1 MQLNQRKAAII
12 GCGFVG
18 SATAFCLM
26 QSGLFSEIVLQDV
39 DKDKA
44 EGEAMDITHGTPF
57 AGRMKIYAGNYNDMM
72 DAAVIIITAG
82 ANQKEG
88 ETRLDLVKKNKK
100 IFEEIIPEISNR
112 DYEGILLIVSNP
124 VDILTYTAIKISGFE
139 ENRVIGSGT
148 VLDSARFRYL
158 LGKHLDVDSRSVQ
171 AFIIGEHGDSEIA
184 AWSSVNVSGIP
195 VNDFCEMRGHY
206 DHEEAM
212 KAIADNVKESAYKII
227 KRKKATYYGIAMSVK
242 RICEVILKDEKAILP
257 VSTMMH
263 GAHGIEDI
271 VLSMPAIVGKN
282 GIETQ
287 VPIELNEEEER
298 KLKQSARI
306 LKQMIG
312 IKKDDVKKVD
322 FVKKGETL
330 SAKELNVYTGGK
342 GLNQSIALARAGVE
356 TYQAGAIGTD
366 GMFLLEQL
374 KEAGVKTDLV
384 KILDDVRTGNAII
397 QNDDEGDNCIVLFGG
412 ANQAITKE
420 QVDEVFKDFTNE
432 DYLLIQNE
440 INELSYIVE
449 KAKEEGMKII
459 LNPSPMNE
467 KIMKLPL
474 DQIDYFILN
483 EIEAMQ
489 ILEMDKPEEIDGK
502 YIASL
507 LHERF
512 KDATIVLTLGS
523 EGSVCIS
530 DDEYVEQ
537 SIYKVKAIDTTAAGD
552 TYTGYFIAGILNGK
566 TIKESMDIAS
576 KASAIAVTRQGAAP
590 SIPVLEA
597 VEEYK

>member
-1 MQLNQRKAAII
+1 
-12 GCGFVG
+12 
-18 SATAFCLM
+18 
-26 QSGLFSEIVLQDV
+26 
-39 DKDKA
+39 
-44 EGEAMDITHGTPF
+44 
-57 AGRMKIYAGNYNDMM
+57 MKILSFGSLN
-72 DAAVIIITAG
+72 I
-82 ANQKEG
+82 
-88 ETRLDLVKKNKK
+88 
-100 IFEEIIPEISNR
+100 
-112 DYEGILLIVSNP
+112 DYV
-124 VDILTYTAIKISGFE
+124 Y
-139 ENRVIGSGT
+139 
-148 VLDSARFRYL
+148 
-158 LGKHLDVDSRSVQ
+158 SVP
-171 AFIIGEHGDSEIA
+171 H
-184 AWSSVNVSGIP
+184 
-195 VNDFCEMRGHY
+195 
-206 DHEEAM
+206 
-212 KAIADNVKESAYKII
+212 
-227 KRKKATYYGIAMSVK
+227 
-242 RICEVILKDEKAILP
+242 
-257 VSTMMH
+257 
-263 GAHGIEDI
+263 
-271 VLSMPAIVGKN
+271 
-282 GIETQ
+282 
-287 VPIELNEEEER
+287 
-298 KLKQSARI
+298 
-306 LKQMIG
+306 
-312 IKKDDVKKVD
+312 

-384 KILDDVRTGNAII
+384 KILDDGRTGNAII

-590 SIPVLEA
+590 SIPVLEE

>member
-1 MQLNQRKAAII
+1 
-12 GCGFVG
+12 
-18 SATAFCLM
+18 
-26 QSGLFSEIVLQDV
+26 
-39 DKDKA
+39 
-44 EGEAMDITHGTPF
+44 
-57 AGRMKIYAGNYNDMM
+57 MKILSFASLN
-72 DAAVIIITAG
+72 I
-82 ANQKEG
+82 
-88 ETRLDLVKKNKK
+88 
-100 IFEEIIPEISNR
+100 
-112 DYEGILLIVSNP
+112 DYV
-124 VDILTYTAIKISGFE
+124 Y
-139 ENRVIGSGT
+139 
-148 VLDSARFRYL
+148 
-158 LGKHLDVDSRSVQ
+158 SVP
-171 AFIIGEHGDSEIA
+171 H
-184 AWSSVNVSGIP
+184 
-195 VNDFCEMRGHY
+195 
-206 DHEEAM
+206 
-212 KAIADNVKESAYKII
+212 
-227 KRKKATYYGIAMSVK
+227 
-242 RICEVILKDEKAILP
+242 
-257 VSTMMH
+257 
-263 GAHGIEDI
+263 
-271 VLSMPAIVGKN
+271 
-282 GIETQ
+282 
-287 VPIELNEEEER
+287 
-298 KLKQSARI
+298 
-306 LKQMIG
+306 
-312 IKKDDVKKVD
+312 

-590 SIPVLEA
+590 SIPVLEE

>member
-1 MQLNQRKAAII
+1 
-12 GCGFVG
+12 
-18 SATAFCLM
+18 
-26 QSGLFSEIVLQDV
+26 
-39 DKDKA
+39 
-44 EGEAMDITHGTPF
+44 
-57 AGRMKIYAGNYNDMM
+57 MKILSFGSLN
-72 DAAVIIITAG
+72 I
-82 ANQKEG
+82 
-88 ETRLDLVKKNKK
+88 
-100 IFEEIIPEISNR
+100 
-112 DYEGILLIVSNP
+112 DYV
-124 VDILTYTAIKISGFE
+124 Y
-139 ENRVIGSGT
+139 
-148 VLDSARFRYL
+148 
-158 LGKHLDVDSRSVQ
+158 SVP
-171 AFIIGEHGDSEIA
+171 H
-184 AWSSVNVSGIP
+184 
-195 VNDFCEMRGHY
+195 
-206 DHEEAM
+206 
-212 KAIADNVKESAYKII
+212 
-227 KRKKATYYGIAMSVK
+227 
-242 RICEVILKDEKAILP
+242 
-257 VSTMMH
+257 
-263 GAHGIEDI
+263 
-271 VLSMPAIVGKN
+271 
-282 GIETQ
+282 
-287 VPIELNEEEER
+287 
-298 KLKQSARI
+298 
-306 LKQMIG
+306 
-312 IKKDDVKKVD
+312 

-384 KILDDVRTGNAII
+384 KILDDAII
-397 QNDDEGDNCIVLFGG
+397 QNYDEGDNCIVLFGG

-590 SIPVLEA
+590 SIPVLEE

>member
-1 MQLNQRKAAII
+1 
-12 GCGFVG
+12 
-18 SATAFCLM
+18 
-26 QSGLFSEIVLQDV
+26 
-39 DKDKA
+39 
-44 EGEAMDITHGTPF
+44 
-57 AGRMKIYAGNYNDMM
+57 MKILSFGSLN
-72 DAAVIIITAG
+72 I
-82 ANQKEG
+82 
-88 ETRLDLVKKNKK
+88 
-100 IFEEIIPEISNR
+100 
-112 DYEGILLIVSNP
+112 DYV
-124 VDILTYTAIKISGFE
+124 Y
-139 ENRVIGSGT
+139 
-148 VLDSARFRYL
+148 
-158 LGKHLDVDSRSVQ
+158 SVP
-171 AFIIGEHGDSEIA
+171 H
-184 AWSSVNVSGIP
+184 
-195 VNDFCEMRGHY
+195 
-206 DHEEAM
+206 
-212 KAIADNVKESAYKII
+212 
-227 KRKKATYYGIAMSVK
+227 
-242 RICEVILKDEKAILP
+242 
-257 VSTMMH
+257 
-263 GAHGIEDI
+263 
-271 VLSMPAIVGKN
+271 
-282 GIETQ
+282 
-287 VPIELNEEEER
+287 
-298 KLKQSARI
+298 
-306 LKQMIG
+306 
-312 IKKDDVKKVD
+312 

-384 KILDDVRTGNAII
+384 KILYDVRTGNAII

-590 SIPVLEA
+590 SIPVLEE

>member
-1 MQLNQRKAAII
+1 
-12 GCGFVG
+12 
-18 SATAFCLM
+18 
-26 QSGLFSEIVLQDV
+26 
-39 DKDKA
+39 
-44 EGEAMDITHGTPF
+44 
-57 AGRMKIYAGNYNDMM
+57 MKILSFGSLN
-72 DAAVIIITAG
+72 I
-82 ANQKEG
+82 
-88 ETRLDLVKKNKK
+88 
-100 IFEEIIPEISNR
+100 
-112 DYEGILLIVSNP
+112 DYV
-124 VDILTYTAIKISGFE
+124 Y
-139 ENRVIGSGT
+139 
-148 VLDSARFRYL
+148 
-158 LGKHLDVDSRSVQ
+158 SVT
-171 AFIIGEHGDSEIA
+171 H
-184 AWSSVNVSGIP
+184 
-195 VNDFCEMRGHY
+195 
-206 DHEEAM
+206 
-212 KAIADNVKESAYKII
+212 
-227 KRKKATYYGIAMSVK
+227 
-242 RICEVILKDEKAILP
+242 
-257 VSTMMH
+257 
-263 GAHGIEDI
+263 
-271 VLSMPAIVGKN
+271 
-282 GIETQ
+282 
-287 VPIELNEEEER
+287 
-298 KLKQSARI
+298 
-306 LKQMIG
+306 
-312 IKKDDVKKVD
+312 

-590 SIPVLEA
+590 SIPVLEE

>member
-1 MQLNQRKAAII
+1 
-12 GCGFVG
+12 
-18 SATAFCLM
+18 
-26 QSGLFSEIVLQDV
+26 
-39 DKDKA
+39 
-44 EGEAMDITHGTPF
+44 
-57 AGRMKIYAGNYNDMM
+57 MKILSFGSLN
-72 DAAVIIITAG
+72 I
-82 ANQKEG
+82 
-88 ETRLDLVKKNKK
+88 
-100 IFEEIIPEISNR
+100 
-112 DYEGILLIVSNP
+112 DYV
-124 VDILTYTAIKISGFE
+124 Y
-139 ENRVIGSGT
+139 
-148 VLDSARFRYL
+148 
-158 LGKHLDVDSRSVQ
+158 SVP
-171 AFIIGEHGDSEIA
+171 H
-184 AWSSVNVSGIP
+184 
-195 VNDFCEMRGHY
+195 
-206 DHEEAM
+206 
-212 KAIADNVKESAYKII
+212 
-227 KRKKATYYGIAMSVK
+227 
-242 RICEVILKDEKAILP
+242 
-257 VSTMMH
+257 
-263 GAHGIEDI
+263 
-271 VLSMPAIVGKN
+271 
-282 GIETQ
+282 
-287 VPIELNEEEER
+287 
-298 KLKQSARI
+298 
-306 LKQMIG
+306 
-312 IKKDDVKKVD
+312 

-342 GLNQSIALARAGVE
+342 GLNQSIALSRAGME
-356 TYQAGAIGTD
+356 TYHAGAIGMD
-366 GMFLLEQL
+366 GLFLLDQL
-374 KEAGVKTDLV
+374 KEAGVNTDLV
-384 KILDDVRTGNAII
+384 KILEDVRTGNAII

-552 TYTGYFIAGILNGK
+552 TYTGYFIAGILKGK

-590 SIPVLEA
+590 SIPVLEE
-597 VEEYK
+597 VEEYKN

>member
-1 MQLNQRKAAII
+1 
-12 GCGFVG
+12 
-18 SATAFCLM
+18 
-26 QSGLFSEIVLQDV
+26 
-39 DKDKA
+39 
-44 EGEAMDITHGTPF
+44 
-57 AGRMKIYAGNYNDMM
+57 MKILSFGSLN
-72 DAAVIIITAG
+72 I
-82 ANQKEG
+82 
-88 ETRLDLVKKNKK
+88 
-100 IFEEIIPEISNR
+100 
-112 DYEGILLIVSNP
+112 DYV
-124 VDILTYTAIKISGFE
+124 Y
-139 ENRVIGSGT
+139 
-148 VLDSARFRYL
+148 
-158 LGKHLDVDSRSVQ
+158 SVP
-171 AFIIGEHGDSEIA
+171 H
-184 AWSSVNVSGIP
+184 
-195 VNDFCEMRGHY
+195 
-206 DHEEAM
+206 
-212 KAIADNVKESAYKII
+212 
-227 KRKKATYYGIAMSVK
+227 
-242 RICEVILKDEKAILP
+242 
-257 VSTMMH
+257 
-263 GAHGIEDI
+263 
-271 VLSMPAIVGKN
+271 
-282 GIETQ
+282 
-287 VPIELNEEEER
+287 
-298 KLKQSARI
+298 
-306 LKQMIG
+306 
-312 IKKDDVKKVD
+312 

-552 TYTGYFIAGILNGK
+552 TYTGYFIAEILNGK

-590 SIPVLEA
+590 SIPVLEE

>member
-1 MQLNQRKAAII
+1 
-12 GCGFVG
+12 
-18 SATAFCLM
+18 
-26 QSGLFSEIVLQDV
+26 
-39 DKDKA
+39 
-44 EGEAMDITHGTPF
+44 
-57 AGRMKIYAGNYNDMM
+57 MKILSFGSLN
-72 DAAVIIITAG
+72 I
-82 ANQKEG
+82 
-88 ETRLDLVKKNKK
+88 
-100 IFEEIIPEISNR
+100 
-112 DYEGILLIVSNP
+112 DYV
-124 VDILTYTAIKISGFE
+124 Y
-139 ENRVIGSGT
+139 
-148 VLDSARFRYL
+148 
-158 LGKHLDVDSRSVQ
+158 SVP
-171 AFIIGEHGDSEIA
+171 H
-184 AWSSVNVSGIP
+184 
-195 VNDFCEMRGHY
+195 
-206 DHEEAM
+206 
-212 KAIADNVKESAYKII
+212 
-227 KRKKATYYGIAMSVK
+227 
-242 RICEVILKDEKAILP
+242 
-257 VSTMMH
+257 
-263 GAHGIEDI
+263 
-271 VLSMPAIVGKN
+271 
-282 GIETQ
+282 
-287 VPIELNEEEER
+287 
-298 KLKQSARI
+298 
-306 LKQMIG
+306 
-312 IKKDDVKKVD
+312 

-384 KILDDVRTGNAII
+384 NILDDVRTGNAII

-590 SIPVLEA
+590 SIPVLEE

>member
-1 MQLNQRKAAII
+1 
-12 GCGFVG
+12 
-18 SATAFCLM
+18 
-26 QSGLFSEIVLQDV
+26 
-39 DKDKA
+39 
-44 EGEAMDITHGTPF
+44 
-57 AGRMKIYAGNYNDMM
+57 MKILSFGSLN
-72 DAAVIIITAG
+72 I
-82 ANQKEG
+82 
-88 ETRLDLVKKNKK
+88 
-100 IFEEIIPEISNR
+100 
-112 DYEGILLIVSNP
+112 DYV
-124 VDILTYTAIKISGFE
+124 Y
-139 ENRVIGSGT
+139 
-148 VLDSARFRYL
+148 
-158 LGKHLDVDSRSVQ
+158 SVP
-171 AFIIGEHGDSEIA
+171 H
-184 AWSSVNVSGIP
+184 
-195 VNDFCEMRGHY
+195 
-206 DHEEAM
+206 
-212 KAIADNVKESAYKII
+212 
-227 KRKKATYYGIAMSVK
+227 
-242 RICEVILKDEKAILP
+242 
-257 VSTMMH
+257 
-263 GAHGIEDI
+263 
-271 VLSMPAIVGKN
+271 
-282 GIETQ
+282 
-287 VPIELNEEEER
+287 
-298 KLKQSARI
+298 
-306 LKQMIG
+306 
-312 IKKDDVKKVD
+312 

-342 GLNQSIALARAGVE
+342 GLNQSIALARAGGE

-597 VEEYK
+597 VEEYKLDR

>member
-1 MQLNQRKAAII
+1 
-12 GCGFVG
+12 
-18 SATAFCLM
+18 
-26 QSGLFSEIVLQDV
+26 
-39 DKDKA
+39 
-44 EGEAMDITHGTPF
+44 
-57 AGRMKIYAGNYNDMM
+57 MKILSFGSLN
-72 DAAVIIITAG
+72 I
-82 ANQKEG
+82 
-88 ETRLDLVKKNKK
+88 
-100 IFEEIIPEISNR
+100 
-112 DYEGILLIVSNP
+112 DYV
-124 VDILTYTAIKISGFE
+124 Y
-139 ENRVIGSGT
+139 
-148 VLDSARFRYL
+148 
-158 LGKHLDVDSRSVQ
+158 SVP
-171 AFIIGEHGDSEIA
+171 H
-184 AWSSVNVSGIP
+184 
-195 VNDFCEMRGHY
+195 
-206 DHEEAM
+206 
-212 KAIADNVKESAYKII
+212 
-227 KRKKATYYGIAMSVK
+227 
-242 RICEVILKDEKAILP
+242 
-257 VSTMMH
+257 
-263 GAHGIEDI
+263 
-271 VLSMPAIVGKN
+271 
-282 GIETQ
+282 
-287 VPIELNEEEER
+287 
-298 KLKQSARI
+298 
-306 LKQMIG
+306 
-312 IKKDDVKKVD
+312 

-530 DDEYVEQ
+530 DDE
-537 SIYKVKAIDTTAAGD
+537 
-552 TYTGYFIAGILNGK
+552 
-566 TIKESMDIAS
+566 
-576 KASAIAVTRQGAAP
+576 
-590 SIPVLEA
+590 
-597 VEEYK
+597 

>member
-1 MQLNQRKAAII
+1 
-12 GCGFVG
+12 
-18 SATAFCLM
+18 
-26 QSGLFSEIVLQDV
+26 
-39 DKDKA
+39 
-44 EGEAMDITHGTPF
+44 
-57 AGRMKIYAGNYNDMM
+57 MKILSFGSLN
-72 DAAVIIITAG
+72 I
-82 ANQKEG
+82 
-88 ETRLDLVKKNKK
+88 
-100 IFEEIIPEISNR
+100 
-112 DYEGILLIVSNP
+112 DYV
-124 VDILTYTAIKISGFE
+124 Y
-139 ENRVIGSGT
+139 
-148 VLDSARFRYL
+148 
-158 LGKHLDVDSRSVQ
+158 SVP
-171 AFIIGEHGDSEIA
+171 H
-184 AWSSVNVSGIP
+184 
-195 VNDFCEMRGHY
+195 
-206 DHEEAM
+206 
-212 KAIADNVKESAYKII
+212 
-227 KRKKATYYGIAMSVK
+227 
-242 RICEVILKDEKAILP
+242 
-257 VSTMMH
+257 
-263 GAHGIEDI
+263 
-271 VLSMPAIVGKN
+271 
-282 GIETQ
+282 
-287 VPIELNEEEER
+287 
-298 KLKQSARI
+298 
-306 LKQMIG
+306 
-312 IKKDDVKKVD
+312 

-483 EIEAMQ
+483 EVEAMQ

-590 SIPVLEA
+590 SIPVLEE

>member
-1 MQLNQRKAAII
+1 
-12 GCGFVG
+12 
-18 SATAFCLM
+18 
-26 QSGLFSEIVLQDV
+26 
-39 DKDKA
+39 
-44 EGEAMDITHGTPF
+44 
-57 AGRMKIYAGNYNDMM
+57 MKILSFGSLN
-72 DAAVIIITAG
+72 I
-82 ANQKEG
+82 
-88 ETRLDLVKKNKK
+88 
-100 IFEEIIPEISNR
+100 
-112 DYEGILLIVSNP
+112 DYV
-124 VDILTYTAIKISGFE
+124 Y
-139 ENRVIGSGT
+139 
-148 VLDSARFRYL
+148 
-158 LGKHLDVDSRSVQ
+158 SVP
-171 AFIIGEHGDSEIA
+171 H
-184 AWSSVNVSGIP
+184 
-195 VNDFCEMRGHY
+195 
-206 DHEEAM
+206 
-212 KAIADNVKESAYKII
+212 
-227 KRKKATYYGIAMSVK
+227 
-242 RICEVILKDEKAILP
+242 
-257 VSTMMH
+257 
-263 GAHGIEDI
+263 
-271 VLSMPAIVGKN
+271 
-282 GIETQ
+282 
-287 VPIELNEEEER
+287 
-298 KLKQSARI
+298 
-306 LKQMIG
+306 
-312 IKKDDVKKVD
+312 

-366 GMFLLEQL
+366 GMFLLGQL

-489 ILEMDKPEEIDGK
+489 ILEMGKPEEIDGK

-590 SIPVLEA
+590 SIPVLEE

>member
-1 MQLNQRKAAII
+1 MKMLSFGSLNI
-12 GCGFVG
+12 
-18 SATAFCLM
+18 
-26 QSGLFSEIVLQDV
+26 
-39 DKDKA
+39 
-44 EGEAMDITHGTPF
+44 
-57 AGRMKIYAGNYNDMM
+57 
-72 DAAVIIITAG
+72 
-82 ANQKEG
+82 
-88 ETRLDLVKKNKK
+88 
-100 IFEEIIPEISNR
+100 
-112 DYEGILLIVSNP
+112 DYV
-124 VDILTYTAIKISGFE
+124 Y
-139 ENRVIGSGT
+139 
-148 VLDSARFRYL
+148 
-158 LGKHLDVDSRSVQ
+158 SVP
-171 AFIIGEHGDSEIA
+171 H
-184 AWSSVNVSGIP
+184 
-195 VNDFCEMRGHY
+195 
-206 DHEEAM
+206 
-212 KAIADNVKESAYKII
+212 
-227 KRKKATYYGIAMSVK
+227 
-242 RICEVILKDEKAILP
+242 
-257 VSTMMH
+257 
-263 GAHGIEDI
+263 
-271 VLSMPAIVGKN
+271 
-282 GIETQ
+282 
-287 VPIELNEEEER
+287 
-298 KLKQSARI
+298 
-306 LKQMIG
+306 
-312 IKKDDVKKVD
+312 

-489 ILEMDKPEEIDGK
+489 ILEMGKPEEIDGK

-537 SIYKVKAIDTTAAGD
+537 SIYKVKAIDTTAVGD

-590 SIPVLEA
+590 SIPVLEE

>member
-1 MQLNQRKAAII
+1 
-12 GCGFVG
+12 
-18 SATAFCLM
+18 
-26 QSGLFSEIVLQDV
+26 
-39 DKDKA
+39 
-44 EGEAMDITHGTPF
+44 
-57 AGRMKIYAGNYNDMM
+57 MKILSFGSLN
-72 DAAVIIITAG
+72 I
-82 ANQKEG
+82 
-88 ETRLDLVKKNKK
+88 
-100 IFEEIIPEISNR
+100 
-112 DYEGILLIVSNP
+112 DYV
-124 VDILTYTAIKISGFE
+124 Y
-139 ENRVIGSGT
+139 
-148 VLDSARFRYL
+148 
-158 LGKHLDVDSRSVQ
+158 SVP
-171 AFIIGEHGDSEIA
+171 H
-184 AWSSVNVSGIP
+184 
-195 VNDFCEMRGHY
+195 
-206 DHEEAM
+206 
-212 KAIADNVKESAYKII
+212 
-227 KRKKATYYGIAMSVK
+227 
-242 RICEVILKDEKAILP
+242 
-257 VSTMMH
+257 
-263 GAHGIEDI
+263 
-271 VLSMPAIVGKN
+271 
-282 GIETQ
+282 
-287 VPIELNEEEER
+287 
-298 KLKQSARI
+298 
-306 LKQMIG
+306 
-312 IKKDDVKKVD
+312 

-489 ILEMDKPEEIDGK
+489 ILKMDKPEEIDGK

-507 LHERF
+507 LQERF

-590 SIPVLEA
+590 SIPVLEE

>member
-1 MQLNQRKAAII
+1 
-12 GCGFVG
+12 
-18 SATAFCLM
+18 
-26 QSGLFSEIVLQDV
+26 
-39 DKDKA
+39 
-44 EGEAMDITHGTPF
+44 
-57 AGRMKIYAGNYNDMM
+57 MKILSFGSLN
-72 DAAVIIITAG
+72 I
-82 ANQKEG
+82 
-88 ETRLDLVKKNKK
+88 
-100 IFEEIIPEISNR
+100 
-112 DYEGILLIVSNP
+112 DYV
-124 VDILTYTAIKISGFE
+124 Y
-139 ENRVIGSGT
+139 
-148 VLDSARFRYL
+148 
-158 LGKHLDVDSRSVQ
+158 SVP
-171 AFIIGEHGDSEIA
+171 H
-184 AWSSVNVSGIP
+184 
-195 VNDFCEMRGHY
+195 
-206 DHEEAM
+206 
-212 KAIADNVKESAYKII
+212 
-227 KRKKATYYGIAMSVK
+227 
-242 RICEVILKDEKAILP
+242 
-257 VSTMMH
+257 
-263 GAHGIEDI
+263 
-271 VLSMPAIVGKN
+271 
-282 GIETQ
+282 
-287 VPIELNEEEER
+287 
-298 KLKQSARI
+298 
-306 LKQMIG
+306 
-312 IKKDDVKKVD
+312 

-440 INELSYIVE
+440 INEISYIVE

-590 SIPVLEA
+590 SIPVLEE

>member
-1 MQLNQRKAAII
+1 
-12 GCGFVG
+12 
-18 SATAFCLM
+18 
-26 QSGLFSEIVLQDV
+26 
-39 DKDKA
+39 
-44 EGEAMDITHGTPF
+44 
-57 AGRMKIYAGNYNDMM
+57 MKILSLGSLN
-72 DAAVIIITAG
+72 I
-82 ANQKEG
+82 
-88 ETRLDLVKKNKK
+88 
-100 IFEEIIPEISNR
+100 
-112 DYEGILLIVSNP
+112 DYV
-124 VDILTYTAIKISGFE
+124 Y
-139 ENRVIGSGT
+139 
-148 VLDSARFRYL
+148 
-158 LGKHLDVDSRSVQ
+158 SVP
-171 AFIIGEHGDSEIA
+171 H
-184 AWSSVNVSGIP
+184 
-195 VNDFCEMRGHY
+195 
-206 DHEEAM
+206 
-212 KAIADNVKESAYKII
+212 
-227 KRKKATYYGIAMSVK
+227 
-242 RICEVILKDEKAILP
+242 
-257 VSTMMH
+257 
-263 GAHGIEDI
+263 
-271 VLSMPAIVGKN
+271 
-282 GIETQ
+282 
-287 VPIELNEEEER
+287 
-298 KLKQSARI
+298 
-306 LKQMIG
+306 
-312 IKKDDVKKVD
+312 

-489 ILEMDKPEEIDGK
+489 ILKMDKPEEIDGK

-590 SIPVLEA
+590 SIPVLEE

>member
-1 MQLNQRKAAII
+1 M
-12 GCGFVG
+12 
-18 SATAFCLM
+18 
-26 QSGLFSEIVLQDV
+26 
-39 DKDKA
+39 
-44 EGEAMDITHGTPF
+44 
-57 AGRMKIYAGNYNDMM
+57 
-72 DAAVIIITAG
+72 
-82 ANQKEG
+82 
-88 ETRLDLVKKNKK
+88 
-100 IFEEIIPEISNR
+100 
-112 DYEGILLIVSNP
+112 
-124 VDILTYTAIKISGFE
+124 
-139 ENRVIGSGT
+139 
-148 VLDSARFRYL
+148 
-158 LGKHLDVDSRSVQ
+158 
-171 AFIIGEHGDSEIA
+171 
-184 AWSSVNVSGIP
+184 
-195 VNDFCEMRGHY
+195 
-206 DHEEAM
+206 
-212 KAIADNVKESAYKII
+212 
-227 KRKKATYYGIAMSVK
+227 
-242 RICEVILKDEKAILP
+242 
-257 VSTMMH
+257 
-263 GAHGIEDI
+263 
-271 VLSMPAIVGKN
+271 
-282 GIETQ
+282 
-287 VPIELNEEEER
+287 EL
-298 KLKQSARI
+298 
-306 LKQMIG
+306 
-312 IKKDDVKKVD
+312 KKDDVKKVD

>member
-1 MQLNQRKAAII
+1 
-12 GCGFVG
+12 
-18 SATAFCLM
+18 
-26 QSGLFSEIVLQDV
+26 
-39 DKDKA
+39 
-44 EGEAMDITHGTPF
+44 
-57 AGRMKIYAGNYNDMM
+57 MKILSFGSLN
-72 DAAVIIITAG
+72 I
-82 ANQKEG
+82 
-88 ETRLDLVKKNKK
+88 
-100 IFEEIIPEISNR
+100 
-112 DYEGILLIVSNP
+112 DYV
-124 VDILTYTAIKISGFE
+124 Y
-139 ENRVIGSGT
+139 
-148 VLDSARFRYL
+148 
-158 LGKHLDVDSRSVQ
+158 SVP
-171 AFIIGEHGDSEIA
+171 H
-184 AWSSVNVSGIP
+184 
-195 VNDFCEMRGHY
+195 
-206 DHEEAM
+206 
-212 KAIADNVKESAYKII
+212 
-227 KRKKATYYGIAMSVK
+227 
-242 RICEVILKDEKAILP
+242 
-257 VSTMMH
+257 
-263 GAHGIEDI
+263 
-271 VLSMPAIVGKN
+271 
-282 GIETQ
+282 
-287 VPIELNEEEER
+287 
-298 KLKQSARI
+298 
-306 LKQMIG
+306 
-312 IKKDDVKKVD
+312 

-483 EIEAMQ
+483 EIEVMQ

-590 SIPVLEA
+590 SIPVLEE

>member
-1 MQLNQRKAAII
+1 
-12 GCGFVG
+12 
-18 SATAFCLM
+18 
-26 QSGLFSEIVLQDV
+26 
-39 DKDKA
+39 
-44 EGEAMDITHGTPF
+44 
-57 AGRMKIYAGNYNDMM
+57 MKILSFGSLN
-72 DAAVIIITAG
+72 I
-82 ANQKEG
+82 
-88 ETRLDLVKKNKK
+88 
-100 IFEEIIPEISNR
+100 
-112 DYEGILLIVSNP
+112 DYV
-124 VDILTYTAIKISGFE
+124 Y
-139 ENRVIGSGT
+139 
-148 VLDSARFRYL
+148 
-158 LGKHLDVDSRSVQ
+158 SVP
-171 AFIIGEHGDSEIA
+171 H
-184 AWSSVNVSGIP
+184 
-195 VNDFCEMRGHY
+195 
-206 DHEEAM
+206 
-212 KAIADNVKESAYKII
+212 
-227 KRKKATYYGIAMSVK
+227 
-242 RICEVILKDEKAILP
+242 
-257 VSTMMH
+257 
-263 GAHGIEDI
+263 
-271 VLSMPAIVGKN
+271 
-282 GIETQ
+282 
-287 VPIELNEEEER
+287 
-298 KLKQSARI
+298 
-306 LKQMIG
+306 
-312 IKKDDVKKVD
+312 

-489 ILEMDKPEEIDGK
+489 ILEMGKPEEIDGK

-590 SIPVLEA
+590 SIPVLEE
-597 VEEYK
+597 VEEYKN

>member
-1 MQLNQRKAAII
+1 
-12 GCGFVG
+12 
-18 SATAFCLM
+18 
-26 QSGLFSEIVLQDV
+26 
-39 DKDKA
+39 
-44 EGEAMDITHGTPF
+44 
-57 AGRMKIYAGNYNDMM
+57 MKILSFGSLN
-72 DAAVIIITAG
+72 I
-82 ANQKEG
+82 
-88 ETRLDLVKKNKK
+88 
-100 IFEEIIPEISNR
+100 
-112 DYEGILLIVSNP
+112 DYV
-124 VDILTYTAIKISGFE
+124 Y
-139 ENRVIGSGT
+139 
-148 VLDSARFRYL
+148 
-158 LGKHLDVDSRSVQ
+158 SVP
-171 AFIIGEHGDSEIA
+171 H
-184 AWSSVNVSGIP
+184 
-195 VNDFCEMRGHY
+195 
-206 DHEEAM
+206 
-212 KAIADNVKESAYKII
+212 
-227 KRKKATYYGIAMSVK
+227 
-242 RICEVILKDEKAILP
+242 
-257 VSTMMH
+257 
-263 GAHGIEDI
+263 
-271 VLSMPAIVGKN
+271 
-282 GIETQ
+282 
-287 VPIELNEEEER
+287 
-298 KLKQSARI
+298 
-306 LKQMIG
+306 
-312 IKKDDVKKVD
+312 

-374 KEAGVKTDLV
+374 KEAGVKKDLV

-590 SIPVLEA
+590 SIPVLEE

>member
-1 MQLNQRKAAII
+1 
-12 GCGFVG
+12 
-18 SATAFCLM
+18 
-26 QSGLFSEIVLQDV
+26 
-39 DKDKA
+39 
-44 EGEAMDITHGTPF
+44 
-57 AGRMKIYAGNYNDMM
+57 MKILSFGSLN
-72 DAAVIIITAG
+72 I
-82 ANQKEG
+82 
-88 ETRLDLVKKNKK
+88 
-100 IFEEIIPEISNR
+100 
-112 DYEGILLIVSNP
+112 DYV
-124 VDILTYTAIKISGFE
+124 Y
-139 ENRVIGSGT
+139 
-148 VLDSARFRYL
+148 
-158 LGKHLDVDSRSVQ
+158 SVP
-171 AFIIGEHGDSEIA
+171 H
-184 AWSSVNVSGIP
+184 
-195 VNDFCEMRGHY
+195 
-206 DHEEAM
+206 
-212 KAIADNVKESAYKII
+212 
-227 KRKKATYYGIAMSVK
+227 
-242 RICEVILKDEKAILP
+242 
-257 VSTMMH
+257 
-263 GAHGIEDI
+263 
-271 VLSMPAIVGKN
+271 
-282 GIETQ
+282 
-287 VPIELNEEEER
+287 
-298 KLKQSARI
+298 
-306 LKQMIG
+306 
-312 IKKDDVKKVD
+312 

-449 KAKEEGMKII
+449 EAKEEGMKII

-489 ILEMDKPEEIDGK
+489 ILKMDKPEEIDGK

-590 SIPVLEA
+590 SIPVLEE

>member
-1 MQLNQRKAAII
+1 L
-12 GCGFVG
+12 
-18 SATAFCLM
+18 
-26 QSGLFSEIVLQDV
+26 
-39 DKDKA
+39 
-44 EGEAMDITHGTPF
+44 
-57 AGRMKIYAGNYNDMM
+57 
-72 DAAVIIITAG
+72 
-82 ANQKEG
+82 
-88 ETRLDLVKKNKK
+88 
-100 IFEEIIPEISNR
+100 
-112 DYEGILLIVSNP
+112 
-124 VDILTYTAIKISGFE
+124 
-139 ENRVIGSGT
+139 
-148 VLDSARFRYL
+148 
-158 LGKHLDVDSRSVQ
+158 
-171 AFIIGEHGDSEIA
+171 
-184 AWSSVNVSGIP
+184 
-195 VNDFCEMRGHY
+195 
-206 DHEEAM
+206 
-212 KAIADNVKESAYKII
+212 
-227 KRKKATYYGIAMSVK
+227 
-242 RICEVILKDEKAILP
+242 
-257 VSTMMH
+257 
-263 GAHGIEDI
+263 
-271 VLSMPAIVGKN
+271 
-282 GIETQ
+282 
-287 VPIELNEEEER
+287 EL
-298 KLKQSARI
+298 
-306 LKQMIG
+306 
-312 IKKDDVKKVD
+312 KKDDVKKVD

-384 KILDDVRTGNAII
+384 KILGDVRTGNAII

-590 SIPVLEA
+590 SIPVLEE

>member
-1 MQLNQRKAAII
+1 MCI
-12 GCGFVG
+12 
-18 SATAFCLM
+18 
-26 QSGLFSEIVLQDV
+26 
-39 DKDKA
+39 
-44 EGEAMDITHGTPF
+44 
-57 AGRMKIYAGNYNDMM
+57 
-72 DAAVIIITAG
+72 
-82 ANQKEG
+82 
-88 ETRLDLVKKNKK
+88 
-100 IFEEIIPEISNR
+100 R
-112 DYEGILLIVSNP
+112 D
-124 VDILTYTAIKISGFE
+124 
-139 ENRVIGSGT
+139 
-148 VLDSARFRYL
+148 
-158 LGKHLDVDSRSVQ
+158 SVY
-171 AFIIGEHGDSEIA
+171 
-184 AWSSVNVSGIP
+184 SVP
-195 VNDFCEMRGHY
+195 H
-206 DHEEAM
+206 
-212 KAIADNVKESAYKII
+212 
-227 KRKKATYYGIAMSVK
+227 
-242 RICEVILKDEKAILP
+242 
-257 VSTMMH
+257 
-263 GAHGIEDI
+263 
-271 VLSMPAIVGKN
+271 
-282 GIETQ
+282 
-287 VPIELNEEEER
+287 
-298 KLKQSARI
+298 
-306 LKQMIG
+306 
-312 IKKDDVKKVD
+312 

-590 SIPVLEA
+590 SIPVLEE

>member
-1 MQLNQRKAAII
+1 
-12 GCGFVG
+12 
-18 SATAFCLM
+18 
-26 QSGLFSEIVLQDV
+26 
-39 DKDKA
+39 
-44 EGEAMDITHGTPF
+44 
-57 AGRMKIYAGNYNDMM
+57 MKILSFGSLN
-72 DAAVIIITAG
+72 I
-82 ANQKEG
+82 
-88 ETRLDLVKKNKK
+88 
-100 IFEEIIPEISNR
+100 
-112 DYEGILLIVSNP
+112 DYV
-124 VDILTYTAIKISGFE
+124 Y
-139 ENRVIGSGT
+139 
-148 VLDSARFRYL
+148 
-158 LGKHLDVDSRSVQ
+158 SVP
-171 AFIIGEHGDSEIA
+171 H
-184 AWSSVNVSGIP
+184 
-195 VNDFCEMRGHY
+195 
-206 DHEEAM
+206 
-212 KAIADNVKESAYKII
+212 
-227 KRKKATYYGIAMSVK
+227 
-242 RICEVILKDEKAILP
+242 
-257 VSTMMH
+257 
-263 GAHGIEDI
+263 
-271 VLSMPAIVGKN
+271 
-282 GIETQ
+282 
-287 VPIELNEEEER
+287 
-298 KLKQSARI
+298 
-306 LKQMIG
+306 
-312 IKKDDVKKVD
+312 

-530 DDEYVEQ
+530 DDEYIEQ

-552 TYTGYFIAGILNGK
+552 TYTGYFIAGILKGK

-590 SIPVLEA
+590 SIPVLEE

>member
-1 MQLNQRKAAII
+1 
-12 GCGFVG
+12 
-18 SATAFCLM
+18 
-26 QSGLFSEIVLQDV
+26 
-39 DKDKA
+39 
-44 EGEAMDITHGTPF
+44 
-57 AGRMKIYAGNYNDMM
+57 MKILSFGSLN
-72 DAAVIIITAG
+72 I
-82 ANQKEG
+82 
-88 ETRLDLVKKNKK
+88 
-100 IFEEIIPEISNR
+100 
-112 DYEGILLIVSNP
+112 DYV
-124 VDILTYTAIKISGFE
+124 Y
-139 ENRVIGSGT
+139 
-148 VLDSARFRYL
+148 
-158 LGKHLDVDSRSVQ
+158 SVP
-171 AFIIGEHGDSEIA
+171 H
-184 AWSSVNVSGIP
+184 
-195 VNDFCEMRGHY
+195 
-206 DHEEAM
+206 
-212 KAIADNVKESAYKII
+212 
-227 KRKKATYYGIAMSVK
+227 
-242 RICEVILKDEKAILP
+242 
-257 VSTMMH
+257 
-263 GAHGIEDI
+263 
-271 VLSMPAIVGKN
+271 
-282 GIETQ
+282 
-287 VPIELNEEEER
+287 
-298 KLKQSARI
+298 
-306 LKQMIG
+306 
-312 IKKDDVKKVD
+312 

-342 GLNQSIALARAGVE
+342 GFNQSIALARAGVE

-489 ILEMDKPEEIDGK
+489 ILEMGKPEEIDGK

-590 SIPVLEA
+590 SIPVLEE

>member
-1 MQLNQRKAAII
+1 M
-12 GCGFVG
+12 
-18 SATAFCLM
+18 
-26 QSGLFSEIVLQDV
+26 
-39 DKDKA
+39 
-44 EGEAMDITHGTPF
+44 
-57 AGRMKIYAGNYNDMM
+57 
-72 DAAVIIITAG
+72 
-82 ANQKEG
+82 
-88 ETRLDLVKKNKK
+88 
-100 IFEEIIPEISNR
+100 
-112 DYEGILLIVSNP
+112 
-124 VDILTYTAIKISGFE
+124 
-139 ENRVIGSGT
+139 
-148 VLDSARFRYL
+148 
-158 LGKHLDVDSRSVQ
+158 
-171 AFIIGEHGDSEIA
+171 
-184 AWSSVNVSGIP
+184 
-195 VNDFCEMRGHY
+195 
-206 DHEEAM
+206 
-212 KAIADNVKESAYKII
+212 
-227 KRKKATYYGIAMSVK
+227 
-242 RICEVILKDEKAILP
+242 
-257 VSTMMH
+257 
-263 GAHGIEDI
+263 
-271 VLSMPAIVGKN
+271 
-282 GIETQ
+282 
-287 VPIELNEEEER
+287 EL
-298 KLKQSARI
+298 
-306 LKQMIG
+306 
-312 IKKDDVKKVD
+312 KKDDVKKVD

-489 ILEMDKPEEIDGK
+489 ILKMDKPEEIDGK

-590 SIPVLEA
+590 SIPVLEE

>member
-1 MQLNQRKAAII
+1 
-12 GCGFVG
+12 
-18 SATAFCLM
+18 
-26 QSGLFSEIVLQDV
+26 
-39 DKDKA
+39 
-44 EGEAMDITHGTPF
+44 
-57 AGRMKIYAGNYNDMM
+57 MKILSFGSLN
-72 DAAVIIITAG
+72 I
-82 ANQKEG
+82 
-88 ETRLDLVKKNKK
+88 
-100 IFEEIIPEISNR
+100 
-112 DYEGILLIVSNP
+112 DYV
-124 VDILTYTAIKISGFE
+124 
-139 ENRVIGSGT
+139 
-148 VLDSARFRYL
+148 
-158 LGKHLDVDSRSVQ
+158 
-171 AFIIGEHGDSEIA
+171 
-184 AWSSVNVSGIP
+184 
-195 VNDFCEMRGHY
+195 
-206 DHEEAM
+206 
-212 KAIADNVKESAYKII
+212 YK
-227 KRKKATYYGIAMSVK
+227 
-242 RICEVILKDEKAILP
+242 
-257 VSTMMH
+257 
-263 GAHGIEDI
+263 
-271 VLSMPAIVGKN
+271 
-282 GIETQ
+282 
-287 VPIELNEEEER
+287 VPH
-298 KLKQSARI
+298 
-306 LKQMIG
+306 
-312 IKKDDVKKVD
+312 

-374 KEAGVKTDLV
+374 KEAGVNTDLV

-489 ILEMDKPEEIDGK
+489 ILKMDKPEEIDGK

-552 TYTGYFIAGILNGK
+552 TYTGYFIAGILKGK

-590 SIPVLEA
+590 SIPVLEE

>member
-1 MQLNQRKAAII
+1 
-12 GCGFVG
+12 
-18 SATAFCLM
+18 
-26 QSGLFSEIVLQDV
+26 
-39 DKDKA
+39 
-44 EGEAMDITHGTPF
+44 
-57 AGRMKIYAGNYNDMM
+57 MKILSFGSLN
-72 DAAVIIITAG
+72 I
-82 ANQKEG
+82 
-88 ETRLDLVKKNKK
+88 
-100 IFEEIIPEISNR
+100 
-112 DYEGILLIVSNP
+112 DYV
-124 VDILTYTAIKISGFE
+124 Y
-139 ENRVIGSGT
+139 
-148 VLDSARFRYL
+148 
-158 LGKHLDVDSRSVQ
+158 SVP
-171 AFIIGEHGDSEIA
+171 H
-184 AWSSVNVSGIP
+184 
-195 VNDFCEMRGHY
+195 
-206 DHEEAM
+206 
-212 KAIADNVKESAYKII
+212 
-227 KRKKATYYGIAMSVK
+227 
-242 RICEVILKDEKAILP
+242 
-257 VSTMMH
+257 
-263 GAHGIEDI
+263 
-271 VLSMPAIVGKN
+271 
-282 GIETQ
+282 
-287 VPIELNEEEER
+287 
-298 KLKQSARI
+298 
-306 LKQMIG
+306 
-312 IKKDDVKKVD
+312 

-342 GLNQSIALARAGVE
+342 GLNHSIALARAGVE

-489 ILEMDKPEEIDGK
+489 ILKMDKPEEIDGK

-590 SIPVLEA
+590 SIPVLEE

>member
-1 MQLNQRKAAII
+1 
-12 GCGFVG
+12 
-18 SATAFCLM
+18 
-26 QSGLFSEIVLQDV
+26 
-39 DKDKA
+39 
-44 EGEAMDITHGTPF
+44 
-57 AGRMKIYAGNYNDMM
+57 MKILSFGSLN
-72 DAAVIIITAG
+72 I
-82 ANQKEG
+82 
-88 ETRLDLVKKNKK
+88 
-100 IFEEIIPEISNR
+100 
-112 DYEGILLIVSNP
+112 DYV
-124 VDILTYTAIKISGFE
+124 Y
-139 ENRVIGSGT
+139 
-148 VLDSARFRYL
+148 
-158 LGKHLDVDSRSVQ
+158 SVP
-171 AFIIGEHGDSEIA
+171 H
-184 AWSSVNVSGIP
+184 
-195 VNDFCEMRGHY
+195 
-206 DHEEAM
+206 
-212 KAIADNVKESAYKII
+212 
-227 KRKKATYYGIAMSVK
+227 
-242 RICEVILKDEKAILP
+242 
-257 VSTMMH
+257 
-263 GAHGIEDI
+263 
-271 VLSMPAIVGKN
+271 
-282 GIETQ
+282 
-287 VPIELNEEEER
+287 
-298 KLKQSARI
+298 
-306 LKQMIG
+306 
-312 IKKDDVKKVD
+312 

-384 KILDDVRTGNAII
+384 KILDDVRTGTAII

>member
-1 MQLNQRKAAII
+1 
-12 GCGFVG
+12 
-18 SATAFCLM
+18 
-26 QSGLFSEIVLQDV
+26 
-39 DKDKA
+39 
-44 EGEAMDITHGTPF
+44 
-57 AGRMKIYAGNYNDMM
+57 MKILSFGSLN
-72 DAAVIIITAG
+72 I
-82 ANQKEG
+82 
-88 ETRLDLVKKNKK
+88 
-100 IFEEIIPEISNR
+100 
-112 DYEGILLIVSNP
+112 DYV
-124 VDILTYTAIKISGFE
+124 Y
-139 ENRVIGSGT
+139 
-148 VLDSARFRYL
+148 
-158 LGKHLDVDSRSVQ
+158 SVP
-171 AFIIGEHGDSEIA
+171 H
-184 AWSSVNVSGIP
+184 
-195 VNDFCEMRGHY
+195 
-206 DHEEAM
+206 
-212 KAIADNVKESAYKII
+212 
-227 KRKKATYYGIAMSVK
+227 
-242 RICEVILKDEKAILP
+242 
-257 VSTMMH
+257 
-263 GAHGIEDI
+263 
-271 VLSMPAIVGKN
+271 
-282 GIETQ
+282 
-287 VPIELNEEEER
+287 
-298 KLKQSARI
+298 
-306 LKQMIG
+306 
-312 IKKDDVKKVD
+312 

-440 INELSYIVE
+440 INELPYIVK
-449 KAKEEGMKII
+449 KAKEIGMKII

-590 SIPVLEA
+590 SIPVLEE

>member
-1 MQLNQRKAAII
+1 
-12 GCGFVG
+12 
-18 SATAFCLM
+18 
-26 QSGLFSEIVLQDV
+26 
-39 DKDKA
+39 
-44 EGEAMDITHGTPF
+44 
-57 AGRMKIYAGNYNDMM
+57 MKILSFGSLN
-72 DAAVIIITAG
+72 I
-82 ANQKEG
+82 
-88 ETRLDLVKKNKK
+88 
-100 IFEEIIPEISNR
+100 
-112 DYEGILLIVSNP
+112 DYV
-124 VDILTYTAIKISGFE
+124 Y
-139 ENRVIGSGT
+139 
-148 VLDSARFRYL
+148 
-158 LGKHLDVDSRSVQ
+158 SVP
-171 AFIIGEHGDSEIA
+171 H
-184 AWSSVNVSGIP
+184 
-195 VNDFCEMRGHY
+195 
-206 DHEEAM
+206 
-212 KAIADNVKESAYKII
+212 
-227 KRKKATYYGIAMSVK
+227 
-242 RICEVILKDEKAILP
+242 
-257 VSTMMH
+257 
-263 GAHGIEDI
+263 
-271 VLSMPAIVGKN
+271 
-282 GIETQ
+282 
-287 VPIELNEEEER
+287 
-298 KLKQSARI
+298 
-306 LKQMIG
+306 
-312 IKKDDVKKVD
+312 

-374 KEAGVKTDLV
+374 KEVGVKTDLV

-489 ILEMDKPEEIDGK
+489 ILKMDKPEEIDGK

-590 SIPVLEA
+590 SIPVLEE